1 MVKSED
7 LKMKYESYI
16 VNTNMSYADYGKLAE
31 AVARDNGKPMTD
43 EEATD
48 YIAKK
53 FGFQHGLISIKR
65 VAVFW
70 LSAASG
76 FRRTAASIA
85 REPFYSASDMNYIRF
100 EVCGILYEVVNGHLE
115 FVDE

>member
-1 MVKSED
+1 
-7 LKMKYESYI
+7 MKFEKYV
-16 VNTNMSYADYGKLAE
+16 VNTNMSHDDYAKLAE

-48 YIAKK
+48 YIARR

-65 VAVFW
+65 VAGLW
-70 LSAASG
+70 LSDAGG
-76 FRRTAASIA
+76 FRRTTASIA
-85 REPFYSASDMNYIRF
+85 REPLYSASDMDYVRF

>member
-1 MVKSED
+1 
-7 LKMKYESYI
+7 MKFEKYV
-16 VNTNMSYADYGKLAE
+16 VNTNMSHDDYAKLAE

-48 YIAKK
+48 YIARR
-53 FGFQHGLISIKR
+53 FGFQHGLISVKR
-65 VAVFW
+65 MAGLW
-70 LSAASG
+70 LSDSAG
-76 FRRTAASIA
+76 FRKTMASIA
-85 REPFYSASDMNYIRF
+85 REPLYSASDMNYVRF

>member
-1 MVKSED
+1 MVILED
-7 LKMKYESYI
+7 LKMKYEKYI
-16 VNTNMSYADYGKLAE
+16 VNTNMSHDDYAKLAE

-48 YIAKK
+48 YIARRY
-53 FGFQHGLISIKR
+53 GFQPVLISVK
-65 VAVFW
+65 
-70 LSAASG
+70 
-76 FRRTAASIA
+76 RTAVLWIPDSIGIRKTKASIA
-85 REPFYSASDMNYIRF
+85 REPLYSASDMNYIRF